1 MFPTATLF
9 HPIFLLF
16 LSLFVFLLKWLL
28 SPQTNNK
35 QNLPPSPPKL
45 PIIGNLHQLGPQ
57 PHRSLQTLARR
68 HGPLILLH
76 LGNIP
81 TLIVSS
87 AEFARAVMKTHD
99 LFFSNRPNSAIPRR
113 LLYDLK
119 DLSLAPYGDYWR
131 QMRSICVLQLLNT
144 KRVHSFRRVREEET
158 IALLEKIENRSSS
171 PMDLSEMLASL
182 TNDVISRV
190 AFGRKYSEGE
200 RGKKFK
206 ELLEEFGALL
216 GVFNVGDFI
225 PWLGW
230 VNYVSGLNGRVERN
244 FREFD
249 CFLDEV
255 IDDHMGQWR
264 SGRKKG
270 GGKGED
276 EQMDLVDVLLEIQK
290 DSSSSMDGGASLG
303 RDNLKAIILD
313 MFAAGADTTYT
324 VLEWT
329 MTELLRHPIIMK
341 KLQEEVRGI
350 APKKAN
356 LSEDDL
362 EQMHYL
368 KAIIKETLRLHPP
381 VPLLIPRESTK
392 HVKLQGYDIPTKT
405 RVFINAWAIGR
416 DPLSWEEPEE
426 FRPERFLNS
435 FIDFNGQNF
444 QFIPFG
450 AGRRGCPGIVFA
462 IANLELVLASLVH
475 KFDWALPG
483 GVTGDNMDLAESSG
497 ITIHRKF
504 PLILV
509 ATPCF

>member
-1 MFPTATLF
+1 
-9 HPIFLLF
+9 
-16 LSLFVFLLKWLL
+16 
-28 SPQTNNK
+28 
-35 QNLPPSPPKL
+35 
-45 PIIGNLHQLGPQ
+45 
-57 PHRSLQTLARR
+57 
-68 HGPLILLH
+68 
-76 LGNIP
+76 
-81 TLIVSS
+81 
-87 AEFARAVMKTHD
+87 
-99 LFFSNRPNSAIPRR
+99 
-113 LLYDLK
+113 
-119 DLSLAPYGDYWR
+119 
-131 QMRSICVLQLLNT
+131 MRSICALQLLNT

-171 PMDLSEMLASL
+171 PMDLSEMLASF
-182 TNDVISRV
+182 TNDVICTV
-190 AFGRKYSEGE
+190 AFGRKYSDGE

-206 ELLEEFGALL
+206 ELLLELGALF
-216 GVFNVGDFI
+216 GVFNVGDFMQ
-225 PWLGW
+225 WLGW

-264 SGRKKG
+264 SGRKNG
-270 GGKGED
+270 GGKGEDD

-290 DSSSSMDGGASLG
+290 DSSMDVGASLG

-324 VLEWT
+324 VLEWA
-329 MTELLRHPIIMK
+329 MTELLRHPTTMK

-356 LSEDDL
+356 L
-362 EQMHYL
+362 
-368 KAIIKETLRLHPP
+368 K
-381 VPLLIPRESTK
+381 
-392 HVKLQGYDIPTKT
+392 
-405 RVFINAWAIGR
+405 
-416 DPLSWEEPEE
+416 PEE

-435 FIDFNGQNF
+435 LIDFNGQNF

-483 GVTGDNMDLAESSG
+483 RVTGDDMDLAESSG

>member
-1 MFPTATLF
+1 
-9 HPIFLLF
+9 
-16 LSLFVFLLKWLL
+16 
-28 SPQTNNK
+28 
-35 QNLPPSPPKL
+35 
-45 PIIGNLHQLGPQ
+45 
-57 PHRSLQTLARR
+57 
-68 HGPLILLH
+68 
-76 LGNIP
+76 
-81 TLIVSS
+81 
-87 AEFARAVMKTHD
+87 
-99 LFFSNRPNSAIPRR
+99 
-113 LLYDLK
+113 
-119 DLSLAPYGDYWR
+119 
-131 QMRSICVLQLLNT
+131 MRSICVLQLLNT

-182 TNDVISRV
+182 TNDVICRV
-190 AFGRKYSEGE
+190 TFGRKYSEGE

-216 GVFNVGDFI
+216 GVFN
-225 PWLGW
+225 
-230 VNYVSGLNGRVERN
+230 
-244 FREFD
+244 
-249 CFLDEV
+249 
-255 IDDHMGQWR
+255 
-264 SGRKKG
+264 
-270 GGKGED
+270 
-276 EQMDLVDVLLEIQK
+276 K
-290 DSSSSMDGGASLG
+290 DSSSSMDGGASLD

-324 VLEWT
+324 VLEWA
-329 MTELLRHPIIMK
+329 MTELLRHPTIMK
-341 KLQEEVRGI
+341 KLQEEVRGIAPKKTNLSEDDLEQMHYLKAIIKETLQLHPPVPLLISRESTKHVKLQGYDIPTETRVFINAWTIGRDPLSWKEPEEFRPERFLNSFIDFNGQIFQFIPFGAGRRGCPGIVFAIANLELVGI

-368 KAIIKETLRLHPP
+368 KAIIKETLQLHPP
-381 VPLLIPRESTK
+381 VPLLISRESTK
-392 HVKLQGYDIPTKT
+392 HVKLQGYDIPTET
-405 RVFINAWAIGR
+405 RVFINAWTIGR
-416 DPLSWEEPEE
+416 DPLSWKEPEE

-435 FIDFNGQNF
+435 FIDYNGQNF

-462 IANLELVLASLVH
+462 TANLELVLASLVH

>member
-1 MFPTATLF
+1 
-9 HPIFLLF
+9 
-16 LSLFVFLLKWLL
+16 
-28 SPQTNNK
+28 
-35 QNLPPSPPKL
+35 
-45 PIIGNLHQLGPQ
+45 
-57 PHRSLQTLARR
+57 
-68 HGPLILLH
+68 
-76 LGNIP
+76 
-81 TLIVSS
+81 
-87 AEFARAVMKTHD
+87 
-99 LFFSNRPNSAIPRR
+99 
-113 LLYDLK
+113 
-119 DLSLAPYGDYWR
+119 
-131 QMRSICVLQLLNT
+131 MRSICVLQLLNT

-182 TNDVISRV
+182 TNDMICRV

-244 FREFD
+244 VREFD

-255 IDDHMGQWR
+255 IDNHMGQWR

-270 GGKGED
+270 GGKGDD

-290 DSSSSMDGGASLG
+290 DSSSSMDGGASLD

-324 VLEWT
+324 VLEWA
-329 MTELLRHPIIMK
+329 MTELLRHPTIMK

-368 KAIIKETLRLHPP
+368 KAII
-381 VPLLIPRESTK
+381 
-392 HVKLQGYDIPTKT
+392 
-405 RVFINAWAIGR
+405 
-416 DPLSWEEPEE
+416 
-426 FRPERFLNS
+426 
-435 FIDFNGQNF
+435 
-444 QFIPFG
+444 
-450 AGRRGCPGIVFA
+450 
-462 IANLELVLASLVH
+462 
-475 KFDWALPG
+475 
-483 GVTGDNMDLAESSG
+483 
-497 ITIHRKF
+497 
-504 PLILV
+504 
-509 ATPCF
+509 

>member
-1 MFPTATLF
+1 MFPIATLF

-16 LSLFVFLLKWLL
+16 LSLSLFVFLLKWLF

-45 PIIGNLHQLGPQ
+45 PIIGNL
-57 PHRSLQTLARR
+57 LQLARH
-68 HGPLILLH
+68 HGLLILLH

-87 AEFARAVMKTHD
+87 AEFARA
-99 LFFSNRPNSAIPRR
+99 
-113 LLYDLK
+113 
-119 DLSLAPYGDYWR
+119 R

-144 KRVHSFRRVREEET
+144 KRVHLFRRVREEET

-182 TNDVISRV
+182 TNDVICRV

-255 IDDHMGQWR
+255 IDNHMGQWR

-270 GGKGED
+270 GGKGDD

-290 DSSSSMDGGASLG
+290 DSSSSMDGGASLD
-303 RDNLKAIILD
+303 REPQSYY
-313 MFAAGADTTYT
+313 F
-324 VLEWT
+324 VLEWA
-329 MTELLRHPIIMK
+329 MTELLRHPTRMK
-341 KLQEEVRGI
+341 KLQEEVR
-350 APKKAN
+350 
-356 LSEDDL
+356 
-362 EQMHYL
+362 
-368 KAIIKETLRLHPP
+368 
-381 VPLLIPRESTK
+381 
-392 HVKLQGYDIPTKT
+392 
-405 RVFINAWAIGR
+405 
-416 DPLSWEEPEE
+416 
-426 FRPERFLNS
+426 
-435 FIDFNGQNF
+435 
-444 QFIPFG
+444 
-450 AGRRGCPGIVFA
+450 
-462 IANLELVLASLVH
+462 
-475 KFDWALPG
+475 
-483 GVTGDNMDLAESSG
+483 
-497 ITIHRKF
+497 
-504 PLILV
+504 
-509 ATPCF
+509 